1 MARKYGEQTGGGGAM
16 GEWFSRFTATT
27 CGVIAGGIVIL
38 GIVRAYIYWSVRD
51 TAEKIEQKMQEK
63 KAQQPTVTPK

>member
-1 MARKYGEQTGGGGAM
+1 MVRRYGEQTGGSGM

-38 GIVRAYIYWSVRD
+38 GIVRLYIYWSIRD
-51 TAEKIEQKMQEK
+51 TAEKIEQKMQERK
-63 KAQQPTVTPK
+63 QPATQPQK